1 MRIGEERRIKSLDS
15 EIPLGLSSGED
26 HEIWGH
32 VSQNSVNMSGL
43 EMCIGGLSTCK

>member
-1 MRIGEERRIKSLDS
+1 MEPFPWMGHPGEGLDENWGERRIKSFDS

-32 VSQNSVNMSGL
+32 VSQN
-43 EMCIGGLSTCK
+43 